1 MLVAYFALSLYR
13 VSSVVFFNLS
23 FSVCLVSRGESVKL
37 KHSSVKS
44 SEKHNLGDSRD
55 RGSHGLNVERALLQ
69 KLIWRTA
76 NVHLKKNHPNDKW

>member
-13 VSSVVFFNLS
+13 VSSAVFNLS

-37 KHSSVKS
+37 KHSSMKS
-44 SEKHNLGDSRD
+44 SEKHNLGVSRD
-55 RGSHGLNVERALLQ
+55 RGSHGLNLERALLQ

-76 NVHLKKNHPNDKW
+76 NVHLKKNHPHDKW